1 MTPQLDKAV
10 DLKTQSDFYSFEVN
24 ESIATV
30 LRWHRNNLSIVFSI
44 T

>member
-24 ESIATV
+24 ESIVTV
-30 LRWHRNNLSIVFSI
+30 TTHQVYFQSHVFD
-44 T
+44 